1 MKHLIAFFLISA
13 VSLASM
19 ISMAHEQNYSCG
31 LMVSDTPKALVKVAM
46 KLEGE
51 QAFSEAQ
58 KQKMQA
64 IGMASGPKIHELV
77 AQIEKLDK
85 AILHAVVK
93 EGKSL
98 KEVTSQLDE
107 LQQLRRQATEMK
119 LDALH
124 QISQTM
130 SAEQFQAL
138 LKASGWKAD

>member
-1 MKHLIAFFLISA
+1 MKHIIAFSLIAAASLGSLITQ
-13 VSLASM
+13 
-19 ISMAHEQNYSCG
+19 AHEGGYNCG
-31 LMVSDTPKALVKVAM
+31 LMVSDTPKALVQVAM

-98 KEVTSQLDE
+98 KDVTPQLDE
-107 LQQLRRQATEMK
+107 LQQLRRQATDMK

-124 QISQTM
+124 QLRQTM

-138 LKASGWKAD
+138 VKATNSKP

>member
-1 MKHLIAFFLISA
+1 MKHIIAFSLIAA
-13 VSLASM
+13 VSLGSM
-19 ISMAHEQNYSCG
+19 ITQAHEGGYNCG
-31 LMVSDTPKALVKVAM
+31 LMVSDAPKALVQVAM

-51 QAFSEAQ
+51 HAFNEAQ

-98 KEVTSQLDE
+98 KEVTAQLDE
-107 LQQLRRQATEMK
+107 LQQLRRQATDMK

-124 QISQTM
+124 QLRQEM
-130 SAEQFQAL
+130 SPAQYDAL
-138 LKASGWKAD
+138 MKASGWKN

>member
-1 MKHLIAFFLISA
+1 MKHLIAFLIISA

-19 ISMAHEQNYSCG
+19 ISMAHEAGYNCG
-31 LMVSDTPKALVKVAM
+31 LMVSDTPKALVQVAM

-64 IGMASGPKIHELV
+64 IGMASGPKIHDLV

-98 KEVTSQLDE
+98 KDVTPQLDE
-107 LQQLRRQATEMK
+107 LQQLRRQATDMK

-124 QISQTM
+124 QLRQTI
-130 SAEQFQAL
+130 SAEQYHAL
-138 LKASGWKAD
+138 LNASGWKAD

>member
-1 MKHLIAFFLISA
+1 MKHIIAFSLIAAASLGSLITQ
-13 VSLASM
+13 
-19 ISMAHEQNYSCG
+19 AHEGGYNCG
-31 LMVSDTPKALVKVAM
+31 LMVSDTPKALVQVAM

-98 KEVTSQLDE
+98 KDVTAQLDE
-107 LQQLRRQATEMK
+107 LQQLRRQATDMK

-124 QISQTM
+124 QLRQTM

-138 LKASGWKAD
+138 LKASNSKP

>member
-1 MKHLIAFFLISA
+1 MKHIIAFSLIAAASLGSLITQ
-13 VSLASM
+13 
-19 ISMAHEQNYSCG
+19 AHEGGYNCG
-31 LMVSDTPKALVKVAM
+31 LMVSDTPKALAQVAM

-98 KEVTSQLDE
+98 KDVTPQLDE
-107 LQQLRRQATEMK
+107 LQQLRRQATDMK

-124 QISQTM
+124 QLRQTM

-138 LKASGWKAD
+138 VKASNSKP